1 MGDWFKVQAQPS
13 GELKEHNGNELWVD
27 YVTDMPEGTEPKYL
41 IFSVYGKSSGLST
54 YVILKIG
61 ENPDDFK
68 YYGNSNLG
76 DILELRE
83 NLDNS
88 AIKWKWDYKGSVP
101 GGDHRFA
108 ISKANVIPAPS
119 DPGSI
124 TVNSYFG
131 ELHEHTAEETSL
143 MPKQQKQTR

>member
-1 MGDWFKVQAQPS
+1 M
-13 GELKEHNGNELWVD
+13 
-27 YVTDMPEGTEPKYL
+27 EPCRR
-41 IFSVYGKSSGLST
+41 I
-54 YVILKIG
+54 VILKIG

-124 TVNSYFG
+124 TVNSSG
-131 ELHEHTAEETSL
+131 PEGRSRDHRMLCCR
-143 MPKQQKQTR
+143 QKPVLCQCCRSRPADRRSKYYRPAAGGRSGR

>member
-1 MGDWFKVQAQPS
+1 M
-13 GELKEHNGNELWVD
+13 
-27 YVTDMPEGTEPKYL
+27 EPCRR
-41 IFSVYGKSSGLST
+41 I
-54 YVILKIG
+54 VILKIG

-83 NLDNS
+83 NPDNS

>member
-1 MGDWFKVQAQPS
+1 M
-13 GELKEHNGNELWVD
+13 
-27 YVTDMPEGTEPKYL
+27 EPCRR
-41 IFSVYGKSSGLST
+41 I
-54 YVILKIG
+54 VILKIG

-83 NLDNS
+83 NLDNKEFLQMGYQNLRNGFWAGEDATVTVS
-88 AIKWKWDYKGSVP
+88 E
-101 GGDHRFA
+101 
-108 ISKANVIPAPS
+108 ANVIPAPS

>member
-1 MGDWFKVQAQPS
+1 M
-13 GELKEHNGNELWVD
+13 
-27 YVTDMPEGTEPKYL
+27 EPCRR
-41 IFSVYGKSSGLST
+41 I
-54 YVILKIG
+54 VILKIG

-88 AIKWKWDYKGSVP
+88 AIKWKWDYKGSVS

>member
-1 MGDWFKVQAQPS
+1 M
-13 GELKEHNGNELWVD
+13 
-27 YVTDMPEGTEPKYL
+27 EPCRR
-41 IFSVYGKSSGLST
+41 I
-54 YVILKIG
+54 VILKIG

-108 ISKANVIPAPS
+108 ISKAGASQLQVRFVLDSKEFLQMGYQNLRNGFWAGEDATVTVSEANVISAPS